1 MKTFIYGIFDP
12 ITKEL
17 RYIGQTSKG
26 TTRFKRHIKAAQHKK
41 QPIACYIKSLLSK
54 NLNPI
59 FEVIEEVSVD
69 LLDETEKFYIAYFR
83 FLGCRLLNLTE
94 GGKTT
99 RGYKMPKEIV
109 ERVRKKSI
117 GRPSKKR
124 GTKLPHYQVE
134 ILREKGKTY
143 IGENNPFFGKNH
155 TSESKLLMSLSKKGR
170 PAKNNKPII
179 CLNNNVIYSSSYDAA
194 LKLNLK
200 PSSIRS
206 VLQGKAK
213 SIKGFFFKYQEVK
226 NV

>member
-1 MKTFIYGIFDP
+1 MKNFIYGVFDP

-17 RYIGQTSKG
+17 RYIGQTCKG
-26 TTRFKRHIKAAQHKK
+26 KLRFSRHIKAAQHKK
-41 QPIACYIKSLLSK
+41 QPIACYIKSLLVK

-69 LLDETEKFYIAYFR
+69 LLDETEKFYISYFR

-99 RGYKMPKEIV
+99 RGYKMPKEII
-109 ERVRKKSI
+109 ERVRKKNT
-117 GRPSKKR
+117 GKPSKKR
-124 GTKLPHYQVE
+124 GTKLSPHQVE
-134 ILREKGKTY
+134 ILRENGKTY
-143 IGENNPFFGKNH
+143 VGENNPFFGKKH
-155 TSESKLLMSLSKKGR
+155 TAEAKLSMSLSKKGR
-170 PAKNNKPII
+170 PAKNNRPII
-179 CLNNNVIYSSSYDAA
+179 CLNNNLVYNSSYDAA

-226 NV
+226 NA